1 MTQDFVVSQHR
12 SLRSEGVCEEKV
24 GCRSLVPF
32 LIWTGSLVSNGY
44 AAHEGRLQKSLPIFL
59 NDPHQK
65 IGNDFCNRPS
75 SQSLTRQFKRI

>member
-1 MTQDFVVSQHR
+1 MTQDFVVSQNR

-44 AAHEGRLQKSLPIFL
+44 AAHEGRLQK
-59 NDPHQK
+59 
-65 IGNDFCNRPS
+65 
-75 SQSLTRQFKRI
+75 

>member
-44 AAHEGRLQKSLPIFL
+44 AAHEVGCKSRCRFFGEDRSRKSATTFAT
-59 NDPHQK
+59 DPRHK
-65 IGNDFCNRPS
+65 V
-75 SQSLTRQFKRI
+75 